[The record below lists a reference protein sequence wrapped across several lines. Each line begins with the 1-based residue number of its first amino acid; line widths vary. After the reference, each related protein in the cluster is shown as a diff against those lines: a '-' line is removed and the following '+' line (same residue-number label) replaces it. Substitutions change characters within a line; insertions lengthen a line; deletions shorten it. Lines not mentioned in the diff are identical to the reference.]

1 MAAALTPLVPIIAPH
16 LRNGAM
22 DIALVKHQGMAIAAG
37 LAVGIDVNLFF
48 SSSSF
53 FLLFGLGFEVV
64 CFVCVCF
71 VMFCFVI

>member
-37 LAVGIDVNLFF
+37 LAVGIDVDTFF
-48 SSSSF
+48 F
-53 FLLFGLGFEVV
+53 FFFFFPSLWFGF
-64 CFVCVCF
+64 
-71 VMFCFVI
+71 